1 MAATQYVR
9 PVRRIIGPIP
19 IPPGFVP
26 CPCPDKQEYEF
37 LKGGI
42 IYNGKT
48 GYPKLNP
55 STGQRYI

>member
-1 MAATQYVR
+1 MAAIKYTR
-9 PVRRIIGPIP
+9 PVLPRPPIP

-26 CPCPDKQEYEF
+26 CPCPDKQEYEY

-42 IYNGKT
+42 IYDGKT
-48 GYPKLNP
+48 GYPKINP